1 MKILRSV
8 NRRSADITTAGGYT
22 FHRPNRWFPASRLPD
37 RFPRIHLS
45 DPSKAAPRSEPVELP
60 TILIQPVEERHWI
73 RTASLVIAAIAIT
86 LLALRSISGDIP
98 LW

>member
-8 NRRSADITTAGGYT
+8 NRRAADIRVAAGYT

-45 DPSKAAPRSEPVELP
+45 HPSKAASRPEPVELP
-60 TILIQPVEERHWI
+60 TILIQPVEEHHWI
-73 RTASLVIAAIAIT
+73 RIASLVIAATAVT
-86 LLALRSISGDIP
+86 LFALRCISGDIP

>member
-8 NRRSADITTAGGYT
+8 NRRSADITTAGGYI
-22 FHRPNRWFPASRLPD
+22 FQRPNRWFPASRLPD
-37 RFPRIHLS
+37 RFPRIHVG
-45 DPSKAAPRSEPVELP
+45 DPSKAASRPQAVDLP
-60 TILIQPVEERHWI
+60 TIMIQPVEEHHWI